1 MGHAGDGRERKTA
14 LTDIL
19 LIALLVWNLVVFLLY
34 GVDKAKAKRG
44 SRRIPEKTLLWCAF
58 LLGGIG
64 GMAGMLVFRHK
75 TQHTKFR
82 ILLPLAL
89 ILTLA
94 AVGAYTWFFVL

>member
-1 MGHAGDGRERKTA
+1 MTVD
-14 LTDIL
+14 
-19 LIALLVWNLVVFLLY
+19 IALLIVLLIWNLIVFILY

-44 SRRIPEKTLLWCAF
+44 RRRVPEKTLLWCAF
-58 LLGGIG
+58 LLGGVG

-75 TQHTKFR
+75 TRHTKFR

-94 AVGAYTWFFVL
+94 AVGTYIYFFLWRA

>member
-1 MGHAGDGRERKTA
+1 MTK
-14 LTDIL
+14 IL
-19 LIALLVWNLVVFLLY
+19 SIALLVWNLVVFILY

-58 LLGGIG
+58 LLGGVG

-75 TQHTKFR
+75 TRHTKFR

-94 AVGAYTWFFVL
+94 AVGAYMWFFVFQGALSFSFAA